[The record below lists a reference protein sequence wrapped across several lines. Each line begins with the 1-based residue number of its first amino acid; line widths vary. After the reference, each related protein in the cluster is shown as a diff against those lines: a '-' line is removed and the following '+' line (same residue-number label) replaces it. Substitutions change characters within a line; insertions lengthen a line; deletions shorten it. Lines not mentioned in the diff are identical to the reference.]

1 MSFKNYR
8 VFSLQ
13 KDCGMK
19 SSSRILLCLLAS
31 AGVAGCSVP
40 IKHHVFI
47 APQISGTVTRAGQP
61 VEGMHMQLV
70 DVLNASGEPQ
80 AGAHTQ
86 ETITDAQGHFT
97 LGPMTQ
103 LAHRVDNPLFKVDQH
118 TVPWGLRMSQDDQN
132 WQVGWVSDPDMLGEV
147 PQTVV
152 TAQCDLAV
160 ESKSSVIEGDIA
172 IVGMG
177 PCKLK
182 VAVASK
188 K

>member
-13 KDCGMK
+13 KDCGMT
-19 SSSRILLCLLAS
+19 SSSRILLCLLVA

-40 IKHHVFI
+40 IKHQVFI

-61 VEGMHMQLV
+61 VQGMHMQLV
-70 DVLNASGEPQ
+70 DVLNGTGEPQ
-80 AGAHTQ
+80 PGAQTQ
-86 ETITDAQGHFT
+86 EAVTDAQGHFM
-97 LGPMTQ
+97 LGPIKQ
-103 LAHRVDNPLFKVDQH
+103 LAHKVDNPLFKVDQH
-118 TVPWGLRMSQDDQN
+118 TVPWGLRMSQDAQT

-147 PQTVV
+147 PQTMV
-152 TAQCDLAV
+152 TAQCDLA
-160 ESKSSVIEGDIA
+160 SDSRSSTIEGDVA
-172 IVGMG
+172 VVGMG

-182 VAVASK
+182 VAAASK

>member
-13 KDCGMK
+13 KDCGMT
-19 SSSRILLCLLAS
+19 SSSRILLCLLVA

-40 IKHHVFI
+40 IKHQVFI

-61 VEGMHMQLV
+61 VQGMHMQLV

-80 AGAHTQ
+80 PGAHMQ
-86 ETITDAQGHFT
+86 EAVTDAQGHFT
-97 LGPMTQ
+97 LGPIKQ
-103 LAHRVDNPLFKVDQH
+103 VAHRVDNPLLKVDQH

-182 VAVASK
+182 VAAASK